1 MKVTGP
7 KYKTIIML
15 RYKSSIN
22 YKVSAHYGVPQAHF
36 MSLKKKKVIGIVNL
50 FAGIFLFL
58 MYFSFTSSV
67 FRCCDMTGV
76 TIICYATLGTIAA
89 ACCN

>member
-22 YKVSAHYGVPQAHF
+22 YKVSTHYGVPQAHF
-36 MSLKKKKVIGIVNL
+36 MSLKKESYRNSKSFRRNIS
-50 FAGIFLFL
+50 
-58 MYFSFTSSV
+58 FSYV
-67 FRCCDMTGV
+67 
-76 TIICYATLGTIAA
+76 L
-89 ACCN
+89 